1 MKKLENPTKLICLTN
16 NNRKN
21 IYIYLM
27 INGVSQRDLMI
38 KVIKKENVL
47 IKILIVLFIFNLRVN
62 VYQVGC
68 RIRKNNIISR
78 EN

>member
-1 MKKLENPTKLICLTN
+1 
-16 NNRKN
+16 
-21 IYIYLM
+21 M

-62 VYQVGC
+62 VYQVGS

-78 EN
+78 